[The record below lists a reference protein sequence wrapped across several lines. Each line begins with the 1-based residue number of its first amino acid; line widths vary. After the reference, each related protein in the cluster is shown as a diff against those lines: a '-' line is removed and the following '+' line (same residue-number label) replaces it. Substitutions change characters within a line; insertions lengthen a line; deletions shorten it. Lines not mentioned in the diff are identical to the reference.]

1 MAVDIHPLKISGCC
15 DKGYKSYKLARH
27 WKDIR
32 HPLFCRLSDTI
43 VGRTLHGRTGGRFI
57 DVSTGDRYM
66 QKVGSGGRPRS
77 DHVSTCRRRI
87 HTEAAGMSSHPN
99 HDTCRKSGSGRA
111 AGIGPCFDLSTTH
124 TYGSNHSRAVV
135 RADFAWTDG
144 GQCVDGRQIH
154 AESRVGRP
162 RSDVVGALYMFRA

>member
-27 WKDIR
+27 WKDI
-32 HPLFCRLSDTI
+32 
-43 VGRTLHGRTGGRFI
+43 RTLHGRTGGRFI

-144 GQCVDGRQIH
+144 RPVYRCVDGRQIH

-162 RSDVVGALYMFRA
+162 AEIGPCFDLSATHTYGSGRYE